1 MTGQDEPVD
10 RSGPVGPQS
19 TTEQSALL
27 GLMMDR
33 MKNPAVYPGGP
44 DMNSAGRGEPVDR
57 SGPVGSRSKTDQ
69 PVLLGVNTD
78 KRGNAPNDP
87 VGHDV
92 MLAGRGEMVDRPDRV
107 GPHSNKEQ
115 SVFPRS
121 DVDQVEHISAKLV
134 HPGVKMCPVV
144 SQ

>member
-1 MTGQDEPVD
+1 M
-10 RSGPVGPQS
+10 
-19 TTEQSALL
+19 
-27 GLMMDR
+27 
-33 MKNPAVYPGGP
+33 
-44 DMNSAGRGEPVDR
+44 
-57 SGPVGSRSKTDQ
+57 GSKSKTDQ

-78 KRGNAPNDP
+78 KRGKAPNDP
-87 VGHDV
+87 VGHDE

-134 HPGVKMCPVV
+134 HPGVKMSRSQPVTDGPAGPDRTRRPV
-144 SQ
+144 GTEWRYAGWWPGGQIV